1 MKDIFKNLT
10 KSIEEELKNLIY
22 IDYMDERDDVDIASF
37 MAVIKQNI
45 DKYWDLELDLF
56 NYKIWWVSSEVYK
69 PREDSDV
76 VLYINFLD
84 KKFFYKITL
93 GYNYESLGYCQCTEE
108 DEGYDFRYKCT
119 GEHCDW
125 DRPTMRIERVEEI
138 GYNEFEGTQK
148 DLWDY
153 KDKYNKTDKDLE
165 LEKKNAEIKDL
176 EDKIKEL
183 QNKLDN
189 IKEDK

>member
-1 MKDIFKNLT
+1 MNDSFKSLM
-10 KSIEEELKNLIY
+10 KSIEKELKDLIY
-22 IDYMDERDDVDIASF
+22 IDYIDENDDIDVASF
-37 MAVIKQNI
+37 MAVIEQNI

-56 NYKIWWVSSEVYK
+56 SYKVWWVSSEIYK
-69 PREDSDV
+69 PREDDEV
-76 VLYINFLD
+76 VLYINFLSQ
-84 KKFFYKITL
+84 KFFYKITL
-93 GYNYESLGYCQCTEE
+93 GYKNESLGYCQCAEE

-125 DRPTMRIERVEEI
+125 DRPTIKIEKVEEI

-148 DLWDY
+148 DLWNY

-165 LEKKNAEIKDL
+165 LEKKNAEIKEL

-189 IKEDK
+189 IKEG

>member
-1 MKDIFKNLT
+1 MNDSFKSLM
-10 KSIEEELKNLIY
+10 KSIEKELKDLIY
-22 IDYMDERDDVDIASF
+22 IDYIDENDDVDVASF
-37 MAVIKQNI
+37 MAVIEQNI

-56 NYKIWWVSSEVYK
+56 NYKVWWVSSEIYK
-69 PREDSDV
+69 PREDFDV
-76 VLYINFLD
+76 VLYINFLSQ
-84 KKFFYKITL
+84 KFFYKITL
-93 GYNYESLGYCQCTEE
+93 GYKNESLGYCQCTEE

-119 GEHCDW
+119 GKHCDW
-125 DRPTMRIERVEEI
+125 DRPTIKIEKVEEI

-165 LEKKNAEIKDL
+165 LEKKNAEIKEL

-189 IKEDK
+189 IKEG